1 MVRGA
6 PRAWLRSQPEVA
18 MSIVAISQTLGSLG
32 DEVGRELARTLS
44 YEFADREII
53 FQAAERF
60 GEGVTELQHAT
71 EEKPTLWERFTEAK
85 EPYLTDVEAI
95 IWEMAARDN
104 VVLVGRGAPFLLRT
118 VPYALRVRVTA
129 PESLR
134 AKRLE
139 NQEGL
144 ATDAARDIVR
154 QSDRDRAARV
164 KFLYQVGWDNAL
176 LYDLVLN
183 TERLAVTEG
192 VRMIQ
197 HALQNQR
204 FQATSESRAQVKDLS
219 LTASAKAALLA
230 DPRTGQLVL
239 SLTCEKGYLSV
250 GGKVERE
257 ELRQVV
263 EEIVRAIPGV
273 TGVENATVVAPRLP
287 ASAV

>member
-1 MVRGA
+1 
-6 PRAWLRSQPEVA
+6 

-104 VVLVGRGAPFLLRT
+104 VVLVGRGAPFLLRA
-118 VPYALRVRVTA
+118 VPHTLRVRVTA